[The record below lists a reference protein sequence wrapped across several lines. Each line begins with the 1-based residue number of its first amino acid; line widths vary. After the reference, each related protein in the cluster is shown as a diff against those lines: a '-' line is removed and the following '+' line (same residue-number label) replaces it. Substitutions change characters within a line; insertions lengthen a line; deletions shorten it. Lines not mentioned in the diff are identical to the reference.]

1 MFPTIV
7 SYPLNNT
14 DSAFH
19 AAQQEWSIRGK
30 EEH

>member
-7 SYPLNNT
+7 SYPLS
-14 DSAFH
+14 DIGSAFE
-19 AAQQEWSIRGK
+19 AAQQEWPTRGK